1 MNSDDVERPTGP
13 AEILQVR
20 DLHVHFPGESGPVHA
35 VRGVS
40 WALREGEVLGIVG
53 ESGSGKSTNALAM
66 IGLLPPGAEVTG
78 SVRFRDRELVGLSE
92 QQLSG
97 VRGASV
103 AIVFQDPLSSL
114 NPVYS
119 VGYQVAEA
127 VRAHH
132 PKLSAADALERA
144 VELLDLVGIP
154 NARDRAADYPH
165 EFSGGMRQR
174 VVIAITMAN
183 NPDVII
189 ADEPTTALDVTIQAQ
204 VLAALR
210 TAREQTGAAAVLI
223 THDLGVVAG
232 QADRVMVMYAGK
244 VVELGTV
251 EDVFYRPSM
260 PYTVGLLGSLP
271 RLDARMSTRL
281 TPIPGTPPALDRP
294 LTGCAFA
301 PRCPM
306 ARDLCR
312 EREPELRATEEPGH
326 VAACHF
332 SAEVRSRRPQE
343 VFTASAAVQLPAD
356 TADTAAGADIGA
368 DAVVDASVDTGAPVA
383 TAPLVAADTLVKHYP
398 VRGGGLLRRTV
409 GMRHAVCGVSL
420 ELAAGETL
428 GLVGESGSGKST
440 IGKLLMALEEP
451 TAGTVLLGGAPV
463 ESGRRSG
470 RRSRAQE
477 LQMVFQDPM
486 GSLDPRMTA
495 AGIVAE
501 PLRVNGVG
509 RRESHARALELLAAV
524 GLGSGYA
531 DRYPHEFSGGQRQRI
546 GIARSLALRPRALIL
561 DEPISSLDVS
571 VQADVINLLQDL
583 QDALGLSYLFI
594 AHDLSVVRHIADRVA
609 VMYLGRIVETGD
621 RNGVFERPSHPYTQA
636 LISAVPVPD
645 PRKERAR
652 EHTVLRGEIPSTMHP
667 PTGCRFRG
675 RCPTYL
681 DRLDDTQR
689 TACAERVP
697 ALVDRG
703 QGHPVACHYPK
714 EASLL

>member
-1 MNSDDVERPTGP
+1 MSEE
-13 AEILQVR
+13 EILRVEDLSVR
-20 DLHVHFPGESGPVHA
+20 FPGENGPVQA

-40 WALREGEVLGIVG
+40 WGLREGEVLGIVG
-53 ESGSGKSTNALAM
+53 ESGSGKSTGALAT
-66 IGLLPPGAEVTG
+66 IGLLPPGAEVSG
-78 SVRFRDRELVGLSE
+78 SVRFRGRELTGLPE
-92 QQLSG
+92 RELSR

-127 VRAHH
+127 VRAHD
-132 PKLSAADALERA
+132 PEISKADAFARA

-154 NARDRAADYPH
+154 DAAARAGDYPH

-210 TAREQTGAAAVLI
+210 TAREKTGAAAVLI

-271 RLDARMSTRL
+271 RLDADAGARL
-281 TPIPGTPPALDRP
+281 TPIAGTPPALDRP
-294 LTGCAFA
+294 PAGCAFA
-301 PRCPM
+301 ARCPL
-306 ARDLCR
+306 ARDVCR
-312 EREPELRATEEPGH
+312 EREPELAPVGEEGH

-332 SAEVRSRRPQE
+332 SAEVRERSAEE
-343 VFTASAAVQLPAD
+343 VFVPVSSVRL
-356 TADTAAGADIGA
+356 AGHE
-368 DAVVDASVDTGAPVA
+368 APDVPQG
-383 TAPLVAADTLVKHYP
+383 TPLVTAEGLVKDYP
-398 VRGGGLLRRTV
+398 VRGGGLLRGPV
-409 GMRHAVCGVSL
+409 AVRHAVAEVSL
-420 ELAAGETL
+420 ELTAGRTL

-451 TAGTVLLGGAPV
+451 TAGTVLLGGAPAV
-463 ESGRRSG
+463 TGGRRG
-470 RRSRAQE
+470 RRGRARE

-486 GSLDPRMTA
+486 GSLNPRMNA
-495 AGIVAE
+495 LDLVAE

-509 RRESHARALELLAAV
+509 RRERRERSLELLASV
-524 GLGSGYA
+524 GLGGYA
-531 DRYPHEFSGGQRQRI
+531 GRYPHEFSGGQRQRI

-561 DEPISSLDVS
+561 DEPVSSLDVS
-571 VQADVINLLQDL
+571 VQADVINLLRDL

-594 AHDLSVVRHIADRVA
+594 AHDLSVVRHISDRVA
-609 VMYLGRIVETGD
+609 VMYLGRIVETGERDDVFD
-621 RNGVFERPSHPYTQA
+621 RPAHPYTRA

-645 PRKERAR
+645 PRAERAR
-652 EHTVLRGEIPSTMHP
+652 EHTVLRGEIPGASGPT
-667 PTGCRFRG
+667 TGCRFRG
-675 RCPTYL
+675 RCPVFL
-681 DRLDDTQR
+681 DRLGEAER
-689 TACAERVP
+689 AVCRERVP
-697 ALVDRG
+697 ALTERG
-703 QGHPVACHYPK
+703 QGHPVACHHP
-714 EASLL
+714 S